1 MTKKIIFIFAI
12 ATLTTLSLK
21 AQEKINWISL
31 EKAVELQKK
40 TPKKILIDMYTV
52 WCGPCKMLDKNT
64 FGNNSVAKYINAHYY
79 AVKFNAEGNE
89 VLTFKGKL
97 YENPNY
103 NPKKAKRRNSAHQL
117 AKVLGVRAFPTIV
130 FLNENADLVAP
141 LKGYQT
147 PRQLEVY
154 LKLFKGDEYKK
165 INSKEDFTKYS
176 NSFVYEFIE

>member
-1 MTKKIIFIFAI
+1 MKKIIFFFAI
-12 ATLTTLSLK
+12 ATFSSLSLK

-64 FGNNSVAKYINAHYY
+64 FGNKSVANYINAHYY

-89 VLTFKGKL
+89 ILTFKGKR

-103 NPKKAKRRNSAHQL
+103 DPKKAKEEILRTN
-117 AKVLGVRAFPTIV
+117 
-130 FLNENADLVAP
+130 
-141 LKGYQT
+141 
-147 PRQLEVY
+147 
-154 LKLFKGDEYKK
+154 
-165 INSKEDFTKYS
+165 
-176 NSFVYEFIE
+176 

>member
-12 ATLTTLSLK
+12 AILTTLSLK

-147 PRQLEVY
+147 PKQLEVY
-154 LKLFKGDEYKK
+154 LKLFKGEEYKK

>member
-1 MTKKIIFIFAI
+1 MKKIILFFAI

-64 FGNNSVAKYINAHYY
+64 FGNNSVAKYINANYY

-97 YENPNY
+97 YENSNY

-117 AKVLGVRAFPTIV
+117 AKILGVRAFPTIV

-141 LKGYQT
+141 VKGYQT
-147 PRQLEVY
+147 PKQLEVY
-154 LKLFKGDEYKK
+154 LKLFKGEEYKK

>member
-12 ATLTTLSLK
+12 ATLSTLSLK

-141 LKGYQT
+141 IKGYQT

>member
-1 MTKKIIFIFAI
+1 MMKKIIFFFAI
-12 ATLTTLSLK
+12 ATFSSLSLK

-64 FGNNSVAKYINAHYY
+64 FGNKSVANYINAHYY

-89 VLTFKGKL
+89 ILTFKGKR

-103 NPKKAKRRNSAHQL
+103 DPKKAKRRNSAHQL
-117 AKVLGVRAFPTIV
+117 ARALGVRAFPTIV

-141 LKGYQT
+141 IKGYQT
-147 PRQLEVY
+147 PKQLEVY
-154 LKLFKGDEYKK
+154 LKLFKGEEYKK
-165 INSKEDFTKYS
+165 INSKEDFTKYFD
-176 NSFVYEFIE
+176 SFVYEFIE

>member
-130 FLNENADLVAP
+130 FLNEIADLVSP

>member
-1 MTKKIIFIFAI
+1 MKKIILFFAI

-64 FGNNSVAKYINAHYY
+64 FGNNSVANYINAHYY

-89 VLTFKGKL
+89 VATLKGKL

-117 AKVLGVRAFPTIV
+117 AKALGVRAFPTIV

-141 LKGYQT
+141 IKGYQT

>member
-1 MTKKIIFIFAI
+1 MKKIIFFFAI
-12 ATLTTLSLK
+12 ATFSSLSLN

-64 FGNNSVAKYINAHYY
+64 FANESVANYINAHYY

-117 AKVLGVRAFPTIV
+117 ARSLGVRAFPTIV

-147 PRQLEVY
+147 PKQLEVY
-154 LKLFKGDEYKK
+154 LKLFKGEDYKK

-176 NSFVYEFIE
+176 NSFVYEFVE

>member
-1 MTKKIIFIFAI
+1 MMKKIIFFFAI
-12 ATLTTLSLK
+12 ATLTPLSLK
-21 AQEKINWISL
+21 AQDKINWISL

-89 VLTFKGKL
+89 VVTFKEKL

-103 NPKKAKRRNSAHQL
+103 DPKKAKRRNSAHQL
-117 AKVLGVRAFPTIV
+117 AKILGVRAFPTIV

-141 LKGYQT
+141 IKGYQT

-154 LKLFKGDEYKK
+154 LKLFKGEEYKK

-176 NSFVYEFIE
+176 NTFVYEFIE

>member
-1 MTKKIIFIFAI
+1 MKKIILFFAI

-117 AKVLGVRAFPTIV
+117 AKILGVRAFPTIV

-141 LKGYQT
+141 VKGYQT
-147 PRQLEVY
+147 PKQLEVY
-154 LKLFKGDEYKK
+154 LKLFKREEYKK

>member
-1 MTKKIIFIFAI
+1 MKKIIFFSAI
-12 ATLTTLSLK
+12 ATFSSLSII

-64 FGNNSVAKYINAHYY
+64 FGNKSVANYINAHYY

-89 VLTFKGKL
+89 ILTFKGKR

-103 NPKKAKRRNSAHQL
+103 DPQKAKRRNSAHQL
-117 AKVLGVRAFPTIV
+117 ARALGVRAFPTIV
-130 FLNENADLVAP
+130 FLNEKADLVAP
-141 LKGYQT
+141 IKGYQT
-147 PRQLEVY
+147 PKQLEVY
-154 LKLFKGDEYKK
+154 LKLFKREEYKK
-165 INSKEDFTKYS
+165 INSKEDFTKYFD
-176 NSFVYEFIE
+176 SFVYEFIE